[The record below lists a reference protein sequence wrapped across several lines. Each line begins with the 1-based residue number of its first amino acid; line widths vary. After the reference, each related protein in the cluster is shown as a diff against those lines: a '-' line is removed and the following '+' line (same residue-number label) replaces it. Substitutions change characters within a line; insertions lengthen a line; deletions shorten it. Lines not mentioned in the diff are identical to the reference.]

1 MKYRQRSCLLN
12 CNREVMWIFGK
23 RPCLYQSDGRS
34 SVVTSL
40 ARACCKVLCGIT
52 AFV

>member
-1 MKYRQRSCLLN
+1 MKAWGLCKVLTEVVYLLN
-12 CNREVMWIFGK
+12 CNREVTWIFSK

-40 ARACCKVLCGIT
+40 A
-52 AFV
+52 